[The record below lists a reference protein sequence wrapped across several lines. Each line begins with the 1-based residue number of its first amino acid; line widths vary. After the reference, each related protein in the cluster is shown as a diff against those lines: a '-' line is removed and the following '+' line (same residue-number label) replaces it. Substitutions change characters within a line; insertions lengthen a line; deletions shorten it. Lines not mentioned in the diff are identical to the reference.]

1 MHSHLL
7 PSHPAHSRCPAWI
20 ASSWRSGQV
29 LQPPIKNENACVVPC
44 PTCSPRS
51 RRYDL
56 RVSRREPRHSVIDVA
71 IDGAD
76 EVDANLQLI
85 KGGGGCCTQ
94 EKIVAVNA
102 KQVTPPSALLLGA
115 RTLMLLTME
124 IRCVCGC
131 VCVRACVRV
140 CVCVVC

>member
-1 MHSHLL
+1 MPRMDCFILAIWPGSTTT
-7 PSHPAHSRCPAWI
+7 P
-20 ASSWRSGQV
+20 
-29 LQPPIKNENACVVPC
+29 PPIKNKNGCGGPC

-102 KQVTPPSALLLGA
+102 KQVTPPLLLGA
-115 RTLMLLTME
+115 HAAVADNGDPLR
-124 IRCVCGC
+124 
-131 VCVRACVRV
+131 VRVRV
-140 CVCVVC
+140 CVLCCVGL